1 MAEEYPS
8 ISPYVY
14 CAGNPISLID
24 PQSLDWYETNEGT
37 VRWTT
42 YSSQK
47 ELEANNIEGIY
58 RGKVYV
64 VFKGS
69 RQERLGSKNGK
80 SVYIDGDGAVTATV
94 TVYGDKGEDDI
105 YLLKGYTMSSDA
117 RLFGAIDEGVYDA
130 NYDSK
135 GKSGNL
141 SSHWVLNNRGPI
153 RMIDGRINPYHPN
166 QIDDK
171 GEGFKTGIFIHS
183 TNANGYAGINGPV
196 SAGCLLLAPED
207 FRVFNKILSGYRNF
221 KVAVYRSVL
230 EKKPLIGVTGEV
242 PNTFI
247 PILHLKTD

>member
-1 MAEEYPS
+1 MNM
-8 ISPYVY
+8 V
-14 CAGNPISLID
+14 D
-24 PQSLDWYETNEGT
+24 PEGLDWYETNEGT

-47 ELEANNIEGIY
+47 ELEANNIDGIY

-69 RQERLGSKNGK
+69 RQESLGSKNRK
-80 SVYIDGDGAVTATV
+80 SGYIDGEGAVTATV
-94 TVYGDKGEDDI
+94 TIFGDKGEDDI
-105 YLLKGYTMSSDA
+105 HQLKGYTMSSDA

-130 NYDSK
+130 NYDLK
-135 GKSGNL
+135 GKRGRL

-207 FRVFNKILSGYRNF
+207 FRVFNNVLSGYRNF
-221 KVAVYRSVL
+221 KVAVYRTVL
-230 EKKPLIGVTGEV
+230 VKKPLMGVTGEV
-242 PNTFI
+242 PNIFI
-247 PILHLKTD
+247 PFLDLKTD

>member
-1 MAEEYPS
+1 MEQCRS
-8 ISPYVY
+8 D
-14 CAGNPISLID
+14 G
-24 PQSLDWYETNEGT
+24 
-37 VRWTT
+37 
-42 YSSQK
+42 
-47 ELEANNIEGIY
+47 
-58 RGKVYV
+58 GKVYV

-117 RLFGAIDEGVYDA
+117 ILFGAIDEGVYDA